1 MAKAVIVKGSNNKI
15 GNAYSIGYPV
25 VEVEDLKRNVIVLDK
40 LKHRTEQISP
50 TNYPLIQVE
59 GFTRDTVITEILP
72 FRVKFTAIQVV
83 AIGLGNTP
91 AIPLQVI
98 GYSNYIL

>member
-1 MAKAVIVKGSNNKI
+1 MATATISDNLKSKTEKI
-15 GNAYSIGYPV
+15 FPI
-25 VEVEDLKRNVIVLDK
+25 D
-40 LKHRTEQISP
+40 
-50 TNYPLIQVE
+50 YPLVQIE
-59 GFTRDTVITEILP
+59 DFTRNTVITEILP
-72 FRVKFTAIQVV
+72 FRVKFTAIQIQ

>member
-1 MAKAVIVKGSNNKI
+1 MATAVLLDSLQNKTERI
-15 GNAYSIGYPV
+15 FPIDYPQV
-25 VEVEDLKRNVIVLDK
+25 QIEDFVRK
-40 LKHRTEQISP
+40 
-50 TNYPLIQVE
+50 
-59 GFTRDTVITEILP
+59 TVITEVLP
-72 FRVKFTAIQVV
+72 FRVKFTAIQIQ

>member
-1 MAKAVIVKGSNNKI
+1 MATAKLFDNLKGKTEKI
-15 GNAYSIGYPV
+15 FPIDYP
-25 VEVEDLKRNVIVLDK
+25 EVQIED
-40 LKHRTEQISP
+40 
-50 TNYPLIQVE
+50 
-59 GFTRDTVITEILP
+59 FTRKVVITEVLP
-72 FRVKFTAIQVV
+72 FRVKFSAIQIQ

>member
-1 MAKAVIVKGSNNKI
+1 MATALILDELKNKTERIFLVDYAEVK
-15 GNAYSIGYPV
+15 
-25 VEVEDLKRNVIVLDK
+25 VED
-40 LKHRTEQISP
+40 
-50 TNYPLIQVE
+50 
-59 GFTRDTVITEILP
+59 FTRKTVITEVLP
-72 FRVKFTAIQVV
+72 FRVKFTAIQIQ

>member
-1 MAKAVIVKGSNNKI
+1 MATAKLLDNLKGNTERI
-15 GNAYSIGYPV
+15 FPIDYS
-25 VEVEDLKRNVIVLDK
+25 EVQIED
-40 LKHRTEQISP
+40 
-50 TNYPLIQVE
+50 
-59 GFTRDTVITEILP
+59 FTRKTIIAEVLP
-72 FRVKFTAIQVV
+72 FRVKFTAIQIQ

>member
-1 MAKAVIVKGSNNKI
+1 MATSVILDDLQNKTERIFPIDYSEVKI
-15 GNAYSIGYPV
+15 
-25 VEVEDLKRNVIVLDK
+25 ED
-40 LKHRTEQISP
+40 
-50 TNYPLIQVE
+50 
-59 GFTRDTVITEILP
+59 FTRKTVITEVLP
-72 FRVKFTAIQVV
+72 FRVKFTAIQIV

>member
-1 MAKAVIVKGSNNKI
+1 MATAKLLDNLKGKTETI
-15 GNAYSIGYPV
+15 FPIDYSEIQI
-25 VEVEDLKRNVIVLDK
+25 ED
-40 LKHRTEQISP
+40 
-50 TNYPLIQVE
+50 
-59 GFTRDTVITEILP
+59 FTRTTIISEVLP
-72 FRVKFTAIQVV
+72 FRVKFTAIQIQ

>member
-1 MAKAVIVKGSNNKI
+1 MATAALLDSLKSKTERIFPI
-15 GNAYSIGYPV
+15 DYP
-25 VEVEDLKRNVIVLDK
+25 EIQIED
-40 LKHRTEQISP
+40 
-50 TNYPLIQVE
+50 
-59 GFTRDTVITEILP
+59 FTRKTVITEILP
-72 FRVKFTAIQVV
+72 FRVKFTAIQIQ

>member
-1 MAKAVIVKGSNNKI
+1 MATAVILDSLKNKTETI
-15 GNAYSIGYPV
+15 FPIDYS
-25 VEVEDLKRNVIVLDK
+25 EVRIENI
-40 LKHRTEQISP
+40 
-50 TNYPLIQVE
+50 
-59 GFTRDTVITEILP
+59 TRKTVITEVLP
-72 FRVKFTAIQVV
+72 FRVKFTAIQIQ

>member
-1 MAKAVIVKGSNNKI
+1 MATAKLLD
-15 GNAYSIGYPV
+15 
-25 VEVEDLKRNVIVLDK
+25 DLKGK
-40 LKHRTEQISP
+40 TERIFPIDYPEVQIEDF
-50 TNYPLIQVE
+50 I
-59 GFTRDTVITEILP
+59 RKTVITEVLP
-72 FRVKFTAIQVV
+72 FRVRFTAIQIQ

>member
-1 MAKAVIVKGSNNKI
+1 MATALILDELN
-15 GNAYSIGYPV
+15 GNT
-25 VEVEDLKRNVIVLDK
+25 K
-40 LKHRTEQISP
+40 QIFP
-50 TNYPLIQVE
+50 IDYPLVQLKDLS
-59 GFTRDTVITEILP
+59 RTVVISEILP
-72 FRVKFTAIQVV
+72 FRVKFTAIQIQ

>member
-1 MAKAVIVKGSNNKI
+1 MATALILDELKNKTERIFLVDYAQVK
-15 GNAYSIGYPV
+15 
-25 VEVEDLKRNVIVLDK
+25 VEN
-40 LKHRTEQISP
+40 
-50 TNYPLIQVE
+50 
-59 GFTRDTVITEILP
+59 FTRKTVITEVLP
-72 FRVKFTAIQVV
+72 FRVKFSAIQIQ

>member
-1 MAKAVIVKGSNNKI
+1 MATAVILDDLKSKTERI
-15 GNAYSIGYPV
+15 FPIDYPIV
-25 VEVEDLKRNVIVLDK
+25 QIEDLTINTI
-40 LKHRTEQISP
+40 
-50 TNYPLIQVE
+50 
-59 GFTRDTVITEILP
+59 ITEVLP
-72 FRVKFTAIQVV
+72 FRVKFTAIQIQ

>member
-1 MAKAVIVKGSNNKI
+1 MATAVILDELNNKT
-15 GNAYSIGYPV
+15 
-25 VEVEDLKRNVIVLDK
+25 KRIFPID
-40 LKHRTEQISP
+40 
-50 TNYPLIQVE
+50 YPLIQVD

>member
-1 MAKAVIVKGSNNKI
+1 MATATLLDNLKNKTEKIFPIDYALVKI
-15 GNAYSIGYPV
+15 
-25 VEVEDLKRNVIVLDK
+25 ED
-40 LKHRTEQISP
+40 
-50 TNYPLIQVE
+50 
-59 GFTRDTVITEILP
+59 FTINTVITEVLP
-72 FRVKFTAIQVV
+72 FRVKFSAIQIQ

>member
-1 MAKAVIVKGSNNKI
+1 MATAVISDELNNKT
-15 GNAYSIGYPV
+15 
-25 VEVEDLKRNVIVLDK
+25 KRIFPID
-40 LKHRTEQISP
+40 
-50 TNYPLIQVE
+50 YPLIQVE
-59 GFTRDTVITEILP
+59 DFTRNTLITDILP
-72 FRVKFTAIQVV
+72 FRVKFSAIQIV

>member
-1 MAKAVIVKGSNNKI
+1 MATALIIDKLNSKTGKVS
-15 GNAYSIGYPV
+15 SIDYPV
-25 VEVEDLKRNVIVLDK
+25 AKVKN
-40 LKHRTEQISP
+40 
-50 TNYPLIQVE
+50 
-59 GFTRDTVITEILP
+59 FTRNTVITEVLP
-72 FRVKFTAIQVV
+72 FRVKFTAIQIQ

>member
-1 MAKAVIVKGSNNKI
+1 MATAVRLDELNNKT
-15 GNAYSIGYPV
+15 
-25 VEVEDLKRNVIVLDK
+25 KRIFPID
-40 LKHRTEQISP
+40 
-50 TNYPLIQVE
+50 YPLIQVE
-59 GFTRDTVITEILP
+59 DFTINTLITEILP
-72 FRVKFTAIQVV
+72 FRVKFTAIQIQ